1 MTSTPISHNSTVEA
15 AILKIEHEARAV
27 LAQHPE
33 GMTNAEVS
41 FALGLTKN
49 DPKQW
54 HSYCVLQTLIK
65 KGVVTK
71 PEGGKQYFSVSRVS
85 PAPIPVRPFGQAAS

>member
-1 MTSTPISHNSTVEA
+1 MSYNSTVEA
-15 AILKIEHEARAV
+15 AVLKIEHEARAV

-41 FALGLTKN
+41 ACLGLTKN

-54 HSYCVLQTLIK
+54 HSYMILQSLLK

-71 PEGGKQYFSVSRVS
+71 PEGGKRYFTVNKLK
-85 PAPIPVRPFGQAAS
+85 PAPIAVRPFGQPVS

>member
-1 MTSTPISHNSTVEA
+1 MTSTPTAHNSTVEA
-15 AILKIEHEARAV
+15 AILRIEHEARAV

-33 GMTNAEVS
+33 GLTNAEVS
-41 FALGLTKN
+41 AFLGLTRN

-71 PEGGKQYFSVSRVS
+71 PEGGKRYFSVSRVT
-85 PAPIPVRPFGQAAS
+85 PAPIAVRPFGQPV

>member
-1 MTSTPISHNSTVEA
+1 MSHNSTVEA
-15 AILKIEHEARAV
+15 AVLKIEHEARAL

-41 FALGLTKN
+41 VGLGLRKN

-54 HSYCVLQTLIK
+54 FSYNILQSLLK
-65 KGVVTK
+65 KGVVVK
-71 PEGGKQYFSVSRVS
+71 PEGGKRYFAVTAVR
-85 PAPIPVRPFGQAAS
+85 PAPITVRPFGQPA

>member
-1 MTSTPISHNSTVEA
+1 MSHNSTVEA

-41 FALGLTKN
+41 SHLGLTKN

-54 HSYCVLQTLIK
+54 HSYNILQSLIK
-65 KGVVTK
+65 KGVVVK
-71 PEGGKQYFSVSRVS
+71 PEGGKRYFSVSRVT
-85 PAPIPVRPFGQAAS
+85 PAPIPVRPFGLPV